1 MQDHG
6 EDLYRRGLYTYW
18 KRTFLHPALLVFD
31 APNRE
36 SCTVQRP
43 RSNTPLQALVLLNDV
58 QFVEAARVFAQ
69 RIIHSG
75 GTEFSDR
82 LEFAFRWALSRPPGP
97 IGKQVLEDLYR
108 QQLSEYRQNPAAA
121 SKLIA
126 FGESEVPSDIDVVE
140 LAAWTAVARTILNLH
155 ETITR
160 N

>member
-1 MQDHG
+1 MHFLNQ
-6 EDLYRRGLYTYW
+6 LSR
-18 KRTFLHPALLVFD
+18 RTFLHPALLVFD

-58 QFVEAARVFAQ
+58 QFVEAARAFGQ
-69 RIIHSG
+69 RIIRSG
-75 GTEFSDR
+75 GREFSDR
-82 LEFAFRWALSRPPGP
+82 LEFAFRWALARPPRP
-97 IGKQVLEDLYR
+97 IDKQVLETLYR

-121 SKLIA
+121 AKLIA

-140 LAAWTAVARTILNLH
+140 FATWTALARAILNLH